1 MIVCSSDNQSISI
14 YLAFDVLFSTFS
26 PPHTAVHVSLL
37 RLNFTEMRCISRPL
51 SSFCLSVWSSSP
63 SFYRF
68 CQCSLFT
75 LSSLAPPWTRGGAGP
90 GGNDTCLTGSCLRD
104 GHGALFNFALLC
116 VQEHTL
122 AHQHKQIQRLTLFLF
137 TLMNKEISKKMGLLR
152 GFTDPKPPK
161 DVNTR
166 FICWDWTAAIQSKTD
181 DLIFQ
186 TSSRD
191 NYKPIQLITSS
202 IRITRLAHTLKTS
215 F

>member
-1 MIVCSSDNQSISI
+1 MYYFRPSVHHTLTYMSVFSGLTSLRWDVSADLSPHSVFQSG
-14 YLAFDVLFSTFS
+14 
-26 PPHTAVHVSLL
+26 PPLPPFIA
-37 RLNFTEMRCISRPL
+37 
-51 SSFCLSVWSSSP
+51 SVNA
-63 SFYRF
+63 R
-68 CQCSLFT
+68 
-75 LSSLAPPWTRGGAGP
+75 
-90 GGNDTCLTGSCLRD
+90 CLRCHLSLRREP
-104 GHGALFNFALLC
+104 GVVQGQEEMTRVWQEAALETGEAALFNFALLC

>member
-1 MIVCSSDNQSISI
+1 
-14 YLAFDVLFSTFS
+14 
-26 PPHTAVHVSLL
+26 
-37 RLNFTEMRCISRPL
+37 
-51 SSFCLSVWSSSP
+51 
-63 SFYRF
+63 
-68 CQCSLFT
+68 
-75 LSSLAPPWTRGGAGP
+75 
-90 GGNDTCLTGSCLRD
+90 
-104 GHGALFNFALLC
+104 
-116 VQEHTL
+116 
-122 AHQHKQIQRLTLFLF
+122 
-137 TLMNKEISKKMGLLR
+137 MGLLR